1 MVRRRCRCC
10 AYKHCQANLIAALQR
25 PENMKLLRAKKLK
38 HYSVCFMISEHVC
51 IRRTIYTRVL
61 IDGPMDVTSPP
72 EFLERRRKA
81 SSAIP
86 GPYIIPTSPPFNAS
100 VLLHRMA
107 FGASLRLPIGCI
119 GRQRHPAQ
127 SGYRTRPYCV
137 SLTKMKIAKRCLVC
151 IWR

>member
-51 IRRTIYTRVL
+51 IRKTIYTRVL

-72 EFLERRRKA
+72 DFLSRSRKA
-81 SSAIP
+81 SPAIP
-86 GPYIIPTSPPFNAS
+86 GLYKIPTSPPYNAS

-107 FGASLRLPIGCI
+107 LGASCRLPIGCI
-119 GRQRHPAQ
+119 CRQRHPAR
-127 SGYRTRPYCV
+127 SGYWTRLYSVGRTE
-137 SLTKMKIAKRCLVC
+137 IVC
-151 IWR
+151 R